1 MTMAGKVEPVQ
12 ESQPPVGPRVALPE
26 KFGDYLLTSYI
37 GRGGL
42 AEVFRA
48 HRVDDPTRSPLALK
62 RLLRPDQEGIARLL
76 EEARLGQ
83 TIEDSHLV
91 KVLEQGTVGNK
102 PYLVMELVD
111 GVDLAT
117 IARRLKRRQ
126 QAFPT
131 EVVIALMLEIA
142 RGLQALHQQRNPDT
156 GLEDPVVHSDIKPSN
171 ILIGRDGVLRLAD
184 LGLARRVREV
194 QGGIAESVA
203 GTLAYMAPER
213 LTPGSS
219 TPLSPQSDLF
229 SLGIIGFELC
239 TMRSLF
245 SGAPQRMMQQ
255 LLSADRF
262 IALAMEQMPDYIHPR
277 LKSILG
283 ELLQANPARRPSSA
297 HQVIVAL
304 TELRERLRLPVDLAH
319 FVAPYIGFDPMEDVG
334 ERVTAHWP
342 KPPKAKNAL
351 KQARADSPI
360 THLRIEQLTE
370 MLKRPNVI
378 VADPGMMARNREA
391 KQQQFWMTLGG
402 FVGLFLMILLAV
414 YAATPVAVKFTSNPL
429 GAMVY
434 IQHDCEGAW
443 EPLQPTPFVYHP
455 RESWPFCIRMTALGY
470 ISETTRLYKPSFF
483 NKNTASDLAL
493 FKEVCV
499 EVDSKPTGLPIYVQY
514 TRRGTTGPSTTRVC
528 GLQPGIPYV
537 IQLEYRGVR
546 WDVDD
551 IQARA
556 GESVAVFHDFG
567 GSLSAKSTP
576 MQRCERYFKGKQ
588 YQRAI
593 EICRVAV
600 TEATTYQERINALIV
615 QSRAYVAQNNL
626 LTGCDTLH
634 SALGTAV
641 EYRDVELEQQVQDWR
656 ARFSCG
662 PLVRLAAAQPDE
674 EARAATEAAAQP
686 DSGGAPAAAGAGA
699 AAAAGGGGAASTPDK
714 ASAAPAPGAGGSGG
728 SREVL
733 R

>member
-1 MTMAGKVEPVQ
+1 MTKAGRAEAIE
-12 ESQPPVGPRVALPE
+12 ESQSSEGPRTALPE
-26 KFGDYLLTSYI
+26 RFGDYLLTSNL

-48 HRVDDPTRSPLALK
+48 HRLDDPARSPLALK

-76 EEARLGQ
+76 EEARLGR

-111 GVDLAT
+111 GVDLAS
-117 IARRLKRRQ
+117 IARRLKRRH

-142 RGLQALHQQRNPDT
+142 RGLQALHQQRHPDT
-156 GLEDPVVHSDIKPSN
+156 GLEDPVVHSDLKPSN

-184 LGLARRVREV
+184 LGLARRIREV

-203 GTLAYMAPER
+203 GTLAYMSPER
-213 LTPGSS
+213 LTPGSAS
-219 TPLSPQSDLF
+219 PLSPQSDLF
-229 SLGIIGFELC
+229 SLGIIGYELC
-239 TMRSLF
+239 TMRPLF
-245 SGAPQRMMQQ
+245 SGAPQRMIQQ

-262 IALAMEQMPDYIHPR
+262 IALAMEGMPDYIHPR
-277 LKSILG
+277 LKSILE
-283 ELLQANPARRPSSA
+283 ELLQADPARRPASA
-297 HQVIVAL
+297 HQVILAL
-304 TELRERLRLPVDLAH
+304 SELRERLKLPVDLAH
-319 FVAPYIGFDPMEDVG
+319 FVAPYIGYDPMEDVG

-342 KPPKAKNAL
+342 KPPKAQNAL

-370 MLKRPNVI
+370 MLRRPNLI

-391 KQQQFWMTLGG
+391 KQQQFWMTFGG
-402 FVGLFLMILLAV
+402 FVALFALIILAV
-414 YAATPVAVKFTSNPL
+414 YAATPVAVKFSSNPL

-455 RESWPFCIRMTALGY
+455 RGTWPFCVRMVAPGH
-470 ISETTRLYKPSFF
+470 IAETTRLYKPSFF
-483 NKNTASDLAL
+483 NKNTTADMAL

-528 GLQPGIPYV
+528 GLQPGVPYV

-551 IQARA
+551 IQASA
-556 GESVAVFHDFG
+556 GESVPIFHDFG

-615 QSRAYVAQNNL
+615 QSRAYVAQNNV

-662 PLVRLAAAQPDE
+662 PLVRLAVAQPDE
-674 EARAATEAAAQP
+674 EARAAGTAGASGGEAAAA
-686 DSGGAPAAAGAGA
+686 GTAPAAAGTAPA
-699 AAAAGGGGAASTPDK
+699 AAAT
-714 ASAAPAPGAGGSGG
+714 GGSGG
-728 SREVL
+728 TAAPAAAPASGAAGSSQEVL